1 MKDRK
6 AVIVADLGYGDSGK
20 GITIDTLARTHD
32 AHTVVRYNGGAQA
45 GHTVVAPDGRTH
57 TFSQFGSATFVPNT
71 ATYLSSY
78 MLIDPAAIIN
88 EETYLARLRVHGAL
102 TRHFIHRDAK
112 VVTLYAKLIN
122 KLRERLRGDG
132 RHGSCGMGIGETVRF
147 ALHHPKEAILMS
159 DLDNDSAQSLRNKL
173 VFQREY
179 TDTLIKELRAGS
191 NTFSELDAE
200 WQELLSDNYIDATVS
215 QYATIASQ
223 LQIVDEKW
231 EKKLFKKEGTIL
243 FEGAQ
248 GVLLDERYGF
258 HPFTTWSDTTYRNAD
273 EMLLHHE
280 FRGEVKRL
288 GVLRAYSVRHGA
300 GPFIT
305 EDRELS
311 ESLPDSHNV
320 FGDWQ
325 REFRVGWFD
334 AVASRYALKVSR
346 GTDALAITNID
357 RLVPLQKWK
366 IATSYKGS
374 THTMRH
380 LSQLP
385 YNRDGLCRDIIP
397 APVDEGEMNGN
408 LAKELLKA
416 APSYETLDL
425 SASFLD
431 EVKSGETALIS
442 KIEEELATPVAL
454 LGFGPSSNE
463 RYWRKP
469 LFS

>member
-1 MKDRK
+1 MKDRN

-20 GITIDTLARTHD
+20 GIIIDTLARTHD

-45 GHTVVAPDGRTH
+45 GHTVVAPDGRLH
-57 TFSQFGSATFVPNT
+57 TFSQFGSATFVSNT
-71 ATYLSSY
+71 ATYLSHC
-78 MLIDPAAIIN
+78 MLVDPVAIIN
-88 EETYLARLRVHGAL
+88 EETYLARLGVHGTLA
-102 TRHFIHRDAK
+102 RHFVHRDAK
-112 VVTLYAKLIN
+112 IVTSYAKLLN

-147 ALHHPKEAILMS
+147 ALHHPKEALRMS
-159 DLDNDSAQSLRNKL
+159 DLDDAQSLRSKL

-179 TDTLIKELRAGS
+179 TDTIIKELRAGS
-191 NTFSELDAE
+191 SAFPRLDAE
-200 WQELLSDNYIDATVS
+200 WQELSGDNYIDAAVS
-215 QYATIASQ
+215 QYAAIASQ
-223 LQIVDEKW
+223 LQIVDEAW
-231 EKKLFKKEGTIL
+231 EKKLFNKEGTIL

-258 HPFTTWSDTTYRNAD
+258 HPFTTWSDTTYKNAD
-273 EMLLHHE
+273 EILLRHE
-280 FRGEVKRL
+280 FGGEVKRL

-300 GPFIT
+300 GPFVT

-334 AVASRYALKVSR
+334 AVASRYALKVAR

-397 APVDEGEMNGN
+397 AIQGEGEMNGN

-416 APSYETLDL
+416 APAYETYDIA
-425 SASFLD
+425 ASFLD

-442 KIEEELATPVAL
+442 KIEEELGTPVAL

-463 RYWRKP
+463 KYWRKP